1 MSNFLDALQNY
12 SGILLLSLLILVI
25 ILLICT
31 FNLSLGLSRLNKKYK
46 IFMKGK
52 DGQSLEK
59 LFKRKF
65 DMIEKLASNSEINRE
80 DIQKLEKLYN
90 SSLHKY
96 GIVKYDAFEDMGGKL
111 SFVLALLDKENTGFL
126 LNAIHSRENCFLY
139 IKEIV
144 NGESYIMLSEEEVE
158 ALKRAVNF
166 GIEES
171 EFDILFPNH
180 RKYKIWWILCKP

>member
-1 MSNFLDALQNY
+1 
-12 SGILLLSLLILVI
+12 
-25 ILLICT
+25 
-31 FNLSLGLSRLNKKYK
+31 
-46 IFMKGK
+46 MKGK

-65 DMIEKLASNSEINRE
+65 DMIEKLASNSEINSE
-80 DIQKLEKLYN
+80 NIQKMEKLYN

-111 SFVLALLDKENTGFL
+111 SFVLALLDKDNTGFL

-144 NGESYIMLSEEEVE
+144 NGESYIMLSEEEIE

-171 EFDILFPNH
+171 EFDI
-180 RKYKIWWILCKP
+180 

>member
-1 MSNFLDALQNY
+1 MNKFISSLQSY
-12 SGILLLSLLILVI
+12 SGILLLMLLIVVV
-25 ILLICT
+25 ILLICV
-31 FNLSLGLSRLNKKYK
+31 FNLSLGLSRLNKKYS

-52 DGQSLEK
+52 DAQSLEK

-65 DMIEKLASNSEINRE
+65 DLIEKLAVNSEINAE
-80 DIQKLEKLYN
+80 NILKMEKRQN
-90 SSLHKY
+90 ISLHKY

-111 SFVLALLDKENTGFL
+111 SFVLAMLDNNNTGFL

-144 NGESYIMLSEEEVE
+144 NGESYVMLSDDEIE

-166 GIEES
+166 GAEES
-171 EFDILFPNH
+171 EFDIE
-180 RKYKIWWILCKP
+180 

>member
-1 MSNFLDALQNY
+1 MNNFLEALQNY

-25 ILLICT
+25 ILLVCI

-46 IFMKGK
+46 ILMKGK

-65 DMIEKLASNSEINRE
+65 DMIEKLASNGEINSE
-80 DIQKLEKLYN
+80 NIQKIEKLYN

-111 SFVLALLDKENTGFL
+111 SFVLALLDKDNTGFL

-144 NGESYIMLSEEEVE
+144 NGESYIMLSEEEIE

-171 EFDILFPNH
+171 EFDV
-180 RKYKIWWILCKP
+180 

>member
-1 MSNFLDALQNY
+1 
-12 SGILLLSLLILVI
+12 
-25 ILLICT
+25 
-31 FNLSLGLSRLNKKYK
+31 
-46 IFMKGK
+46 MKGK

-65 DMIEKLASNSEINRE
+65 DMIEKLASSSEINSE
-80 DIQKLEKLYN
+80 NIQKMEKLYN

-111 SFVLALLDKENTGFL
+111 SFVLALLDKDNTGFL

-144 NGESYIMLSEEEVE
+144 NGESYIMLSDEEVE
-158 ALKRAVNF
+158 ALKRAMNF

-171 EFDILFPNH
+171 EFDI
-180 RKYKIWWILCKP
+180 

>member
-158 ALKRAVNF
+158 ALKRAVNY
-166 GIEES
+166 GLEES
-171 EFDILFPNH
+171 EFDLSDI
-180 RKYKIWWILCKP
+180 